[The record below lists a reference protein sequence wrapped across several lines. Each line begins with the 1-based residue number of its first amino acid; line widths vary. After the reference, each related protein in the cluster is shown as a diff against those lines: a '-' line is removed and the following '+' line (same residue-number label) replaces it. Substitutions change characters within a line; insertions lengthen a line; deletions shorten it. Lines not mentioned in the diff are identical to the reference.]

1 VKWYQTVSDLPAVQS
16 AWNDPALASDPTLKV
31 FGVQLKSAKAPP
43 AYPTWNQVA
52 ATFDTE
58 VEKVCV
64 AGEDPGTA
72 MKNVQN
78 QASSIGTG
86 S

>member
-1 VKWYQTVSDLPAVQS
+1 
-16 AWNDPALASDPTLKV
+16 
-31 FGVQLKSAKAPP
+31 
-43 AYPTWNQVA
+43 VA

-64 AGEDPGTA
+64 AGEDPAAA
-72 MKNVQN
+72 MKTVQN